1 MEICRTGVF
10 SRKRQKG
17 DDNMN
22 ERPNGKRDGQN
33 FERRA
38 AEQKATRPVRLTL
51 RAARVLRCMTQAQAA
66 EAIGI
71 SANTLSSYENGKSYP
86 DVPMLQKMEQV
97 YGVRY
102 DQLIF
107 RPRTPW

>member
-1 MEICRTGVF
+1 
-10 SRKRQKG
+10 
-17 DDNMN
+17 
-22 ERPNGKRDGQN
+22 
-33 FERRA
+33 
-38 AEQKATRPVRLTL
+38 
-51 RAARVLRCMTQAQAA
+51 MTQAQAA

-86 DVPMLQKMEQV
+86 DVPMLQKMEKV

-107 RPRTPW
+107 RPRSAVVIVRISGRAKNKRKNT

>member
-1 MEICRTGVF
+1 MNGRL
-10 SRKRQKG
+10 KG
-17 DDNMN
+17 
-22 ERPNGKRDGQN
+22 QI
-33 FERRA
+33 F
-38 AEQKATRPVRLTL
+38 EQKTADSKAARPMRLTL

-107 RPRTPW
+107 QPRTPW